1 MGHEVKKTGR
11 QKLLQ
16 HKNASTLL
24 QFIFCTSNWAKN
36 LILFL
41 KLSFD
46 VFECE
51 KNPWTY
57 FLKILYVKNIYFE
70 KISGFKAPFSAAA
83 ITAAGENFF
92 NFFLHILID

>member
-1 MGHEVKKTGR
+1 MPSINVASFRRGSRDNFFLMGPEVKKTGR

-16 HKNASTLL
+16 HKNASTLS
-24 QFIFCTSNWAKN
+24 QV
-36 LILFL
+36 ILFL

-57 FLKILYVKNIYFE
+57 FLKILYVKNIFFD
-70 KISGFKAPFSAAA
+70 KISGF
-83 ITAAGENFF
+83 
-92 NFFLHILID
+92 